1 MKKIFLFGCLIPL
14 FLRSTLVQAAECQN
28 PFPHRNQQPMSA
40 IFLELSPLTPCALE
54 SGFYHIETMLQTSN
68 TIVIDSPGELSASR
82 MILDHERWEKT
93 LVFRIGMLR
102 LKTDFGL
109 TLRYIDEGPGNFDN
123 ILREYHQIIG
133 LPYNA
138 RKIQQNVEYRY
149 WQYNPDTKE
158 KIETTSPQRGIGDI
172 VLSFRHELGKTKIW
186 ENPIRWGWRIEFK
199 QPSSSDL
206 PTISSGNSDVGL
218 GLLASTSGNIS
229 GFPSAFWLNIGAVSP
244 GKTKHKVYPQK
255 PIFISGGTGINV
267 DLSNTLNAAV
277 QILGASARY
286 EVPASVRGLN
296 HRQTILVIG
305 LRHLIGSHSFSL
317 GFTEDIDYYTSEDI
331 SLLIGWQFSG

>member
-1 MKKIFLFGCLIPL
+1 MKNLFLFGCFI
-14 FLRSTLVQAAECQN
+14 FGTLVHAAECNN
-28 PFPHRNQQPMSA
+28 PMLHRNQQSMSG
-40 IFLELSPLTPCALE
+40 IFLELTPLTPCTLE
-54 SGFYHIETMLQTSN
+54 SGFYQIETMFQASN
-68 TIVIDSPGELSASR
+68 TIIIDPPGELSASR
-82 MILDHERWEKT
+82 MILDHERWEQT
-93 LVFRIGMLR
+93 LVFRIGTG

-109 TLRYIDEGPGNFDN
+109 TLHYVEEGPGNWDN
-123 ILREYHQIIG
+123 ILREYHHIIG
-133 LPYNA
+133 LPYEA
-138 RKIQQNVEYRY
+138 RKSQQNFEYRY

-158 KIETTSPQRGIGDI
+158 KIETTAPQRGIGDM
-172 VLSFRHELGKTKIW
+172 VLSFRHELGKIQIW
-186 ENPIRWGWRIEFK
+186 ENPIRWGWRIESK
-199 QPSSSDL
+199 QPSRSDL

-255 PIFISGGTGINV
+255 PIFISGGTGMNV
-267 DLSNTLNAAV
+267 DLSNTWNAAV

-305 LRHLIGSHSFSL
+305 LRHLIGSQSFSL
-317 GFTEDIDYYTSEDI
+317 GFTEDIDYYSSEDI

>member
-1 MKKIFLFGCLIPL
+1 MKNLFLFGCFI
-14 FLRSTLVQAAECQN
+14 FGTLVHAAECNN
-28 PFPHRNQQPMSA
+28 PMLHRNQQPMSG
-40 IFLELSPLTPCALE
+40 IFLELTPLTPCTLE
-54 SGFYHIETMLQTSN
+54 SGFYQIETMLQASN
-68 TIVIDSPGELSASR
+68 TIIIDPPGELSASR
-82 MILDHERWEKT
+82 MILDHERWEQT
-93 LVFRIGMLR
+93 LVFRIGTG

-109 TLRYIDEGPGNFDN
+109 TLRYVEEGPGNWDN
-123 ILREYHQIIG
+123 ILREYHHIIG
-133 LPYNA
+133 LPYEA
-138 RKIQQNVEYRY
+138 RKSQQNVEYRY

-158 KIETTSPQRGIGDI
+158 KIETTAPQRGIGDM
-172 VLSFRHELGKTKIW
+172 VLSFRHELGKIKIW
-186 ENPIRWGWRIEFK
+186 ENPIRWGWRIESK
-199 QPSSSDL
+199 QPSRSDL

-229 GFPSAFWLNIGAVSP
+229 GFTTAFWLNIGAVRP
-244 GKTKHKVYPQK
+244 GNTKHKVYRQK
-255 PIFISGGTGINV
+255 PNFFSGGTGMNV
-267 DLSNTLNAAV
+267 DLSNTWNAAV

-317 GFTEDIDYYTSEDI
+317 GFTEDIDYYSSEDI

>member
-1 MKKIFLFGCLIPL
+1 MKNLFLFGCFI
-14 FLRSTLVQAAECQN
+14 FGTLVHAAECNN
-28 PFPHRNQQPMSA
+28 PMLHRNQQPMSG
-40 IFLELSPLTPCALE
+40 IFLELTPLTPCTLE
-54 SGFYHIETMLQTSN
+54 SGFYQIETMFQASN
-68 TIVIDSPGELSASR
+68 TIIIDPPGELSASR
-82 MILDHERWEKT
+82 MILDHERWEQT
-93 LVFRIGMLR
+93 LVFRIGTG

-109 TLRYIDEGPGNFDN
+109 TLRYVEEGPGNWDN
-123 ILREYHQIIG
+123 ILREYHHIIG
-133 LPYNA
+133 LPYEA
-138 RKIQQNVEYRY
+138 RKSQQNVEYRY

-158 KIETTSPQRGIGDI
+158 KIETTAPQRGIGDM
-172 VLSFRHELGKTKIW
+172 VLSFRHELGKIKIW
-186 ENPIRWGWRIEFK
+186 ENPIRWGWRIESK
-199 QPSSSDL
+199 QPSRSDL

-229 GFPSAFWLNIGAVSP
+229 GFTTAFWLNIGAVRP
-244 GKTKHKVYPQK
+244 GNTKHKVYRQK
-255 PIFISGGTGINV
+255 PNFFSGGTGMNV
-267 DLSNTLNAAV
+267 DLSNTWNAAV

-317 GFTEDIDYYTSEDI
+317 GFTEDIDYYSSEDI

>member
-1 MKKIFLFGCLIPL
+1 MKNLFLFGCFI
-14 FLRSTLVQAAECQN
+14 FGTLVHAAECNN
-28 PFPHRNQQPMSA
+28 PMLHRNQQPMSG
-40 IFLELSPLTPCALE
+40 IFLELTPLTPCTLE
-54 SGFYHIETMLQTSN
+54 SGFYQIETMFQASN
-68 TIVIDSPGELSASR
+68 TIIIDPPGELSASR
-82 MILDHERWEKT
+82 MILDHERWEQT
-93 LVFRIGMLR
+93 LVFRIGTG

-109 TLRYIDEGPGNFDN
+109 TLRYVEEGPGNWDN
-123 ILREYHQIIG
+123 ILREYHHIIG
-133 LPYNA
+133 LPYEA
-138 RKIQQNVEYRY
+138 RKSQQNVEYRY

-158 KIETTSPQRGIGDI
+158 KIETTAPQRGIGDM
-172 VLSFRHELGKTKIW
+172 VLSFRHELGKIKIW

-199 QPSSSDL
+199 QPSRSDL

-229 GFPSAFWLNIGAVSP
+229 GFTTAFWLNIGAVRP
-244 GKTKHKVYPQK
+244 GNTKHKVYRQK
-255 PIFISGGTGINV
+255 PNFFSGGTGMNV
-267 DLSNTLNAAV
+267 DLSNTWNAAV

-317 GFTEDIDYYTSEDI
+317 GFTEDIDYYSSEDI

>member
-1 MKKIFLFGCLIPL
+1 MKNLFLFGCFI
-14 FLRSTLVQAAECQN
+14 FGTLVHAAECNN
-28 PFPHRNQQPMSA
+28 PMLHRNQQPMSG
-40 IFLELSPLTPCALE
+40 IFLELTPLTPCTLE
-54 SGFYHIETMLQTSN
+54 SGFYQIETMFQASN
-68 TIVIDSPGELSASR
+68 TIIIDPPGELSASR
-82 MILDHERWEKT
+82 MILDHERWEQT
-93 LVFRIGMLR
+93 LVFRIGTG

-109 TLRYIDEGPGNFDN
+109 TLRYVEEGPGNWDN
-123 ILREYHQIIG
+123 ILREYHHIIG
-133 LPYNA
+133 LPYEA
-138 RKIQQNVEYRY
+138 RKSQQNDEYRY

-158 KIETTSPQRGIGDI
+158 KIETTAPQRGIGDM
-172 VLSFRHELGKTKIW
+172 VLSFRHELGKIKIW
-186 ENPIRWGWRIEFK
+186 ENLIRWGWRIESK
-199 QPSSSDL
+199 QPSRSDL

-229 GFPSAFWLNIGAVSP
+229 GFNTAFWLNIGTVRP
-244 GKTKHKVYPQK
+244 GNTKHKVYPQK
-255 PIFISGGTGINV
+255 PNFFSGGTGMNV
-267 DLSNTLNAAV
+267 DLSNTWNAAV

-317 GFTEDIDYYTSEDI
+317 GFTEDIDYYSSEDI

>member
-1 MKKIFLFGCLIPL
+1 MKNLFLFGCFI
-14 FLRSTLVQAAECQN
+14 FGTLVHAAECNN
-28 PFPHRNQQPMSA
+28 PMLHRNQQPMSG
-40 IFLELSPLTPCALE
+40 IFLELTPLTPCTLE
-54 SGFYHIETMLQTSN
+54 SGFYQIETMFQASN
-68 TIVIDSPGELSASR
+68 TIIIDPPGELSASR
-82 MILDHERWEKT
+82 MILDHERWEQT
-93 LVFRIGMLR
+93 LVFRIGTG

-109 TLRYIDEGPGNFDN
+109 TLHYVEEGPGNWDN
-123 ILREYHQIIG
+123 ILREYHHIIG
-133 LPYNA
+133 LPYEA
-138 RKIQQNVEYRY
+138 RKSQQNFEYRY

-158 KIETTSPQRGIGDI
+158 KIETTAPQRGIGDM
-172 VLSFRHELGKTKIW
+172 VLSFRHELGKIQIW
-186 ENPIRWGWRIEFK
+186 ENPIRWGWRIESK
-199 QPSSSDL
+199 QPSRSDL

-255 PIFISGGTGINV
+255 PIFISGGTGMNV
-267 DLSNTLNAAV
+267 DLSNTWNAAV
-277 QILGASARY
+277 QILSASPRY

-305 LRHLIGSHSFSL
+305 LRHLIGSQSFSL
-317 GFTEDIDYYTSEDI
+317 GFTEDIDYYSSEDI

>member
-14 FLRSTLVQAAECQN
+14 FLRGTLVQAAECQN
-28 PFPHRNQQPMSA
+28 PLPHRNQQSMSA
-40 IFLELSPLTPCALE
+40 IFLELSPLTPCTLE
-54 SGFYHIETMLQTSN
+54 SGFYQIETMLQASN
-68 TIVIDSPGELSASR
+68 TIVIDSQEELSASR
-82 MILDHERWEKT
+82 MILDHERWEQT
-93 LVFRIGMLR
+93 LVFRIGMG

-109 TLRYIDEGPGNFDN
+109 TLRYVEEGPGNWDKF
-123 ILREYHQIIG
+123 LREYHQIIG
-133 LPYNA
+133 FPYTA
-138 RKIQQNVEYRY
+138 RKFQQNVEYRY

-158 KIETTSPQRGIGDI
+158 KIETTAPQRGIGDM

-199 QPSSSDL
+199 QPSRSDL

-229 GFPSAFWLNIGAVSP
+229 GFPSSFWLNIGAVSP

-255 PIFISGGTGINV
+255 NIFFSGGTGMNV
-267 DLSNTLNAAV
+267 DLSNTWNAAV
-277 QILGASARY
+277 QILGASSRY

-296 HRQTILVIG
+296 HRQTILVLG
-305 LRHLIGSHSFSL
+305 LRHFIGSHIFSL
-317 GFTEDIDYYTSEDI
+317 GFTEDIDYYSSEDI

>member
-1 MKKIFLFGCLIPL
+1 MKKIFLFGCFI
-14 FLRSTLVQAAECQN
+14 FGTLVHAAECNN
-28 PFPHRNQQPMSA
+28 PMLHRNQQPMSG
-40 IFLELSPLTPCALE
+40 IFLELTPLTPCTLE
-54 SGFYHIETMLQTSN
+54 SGFYQIETMFQASN
-68 TIVIDSPGELSASR
+68 TIIIDPPGELSASR
-82 MILDHERWEKT
+82 MILDHERWEQT
-93 LVFRIGMLR
+93 LVFRIGTG

-109 TLRYIDEGPGNFDN
+109 TLRYVEEGPGNWDN
-123 ILREYHQIIG
+123 ILREYHHIIG
-133 LPYNA
+133 LPYEA
-138 RKIQQNVEYRY
+138 RKSQQNVEYRY

-158 KIETTSPQRGIGDI
+158 KIETTAPQRGIGDM
-172 VLSFRHELGKTKIW
+172 VLSFRHELGKIKIW
-186 ENPIRWGWRIEFK
+186 ENPIRWGWRIESK
-199 QPSSSDL
+199 QPSRSDL

-229 GFPSAFWLNIGAVSP
+229 GFTTAFWLNIGAVRP
-244 GKTKHKVYPQK
+244 GNTKHKVYPQK
-255 PIFISGGTGINV
+255 PNFFSGGTGMNV
-267 DLSNTLNAAV
+267 DLSNTWNAAV

-317 GFTEDIDYYTSEDI
+317 GFTEDIDYYSSEDI

>member
-1 MKKIFLFGCLIPL
+1 MKNLFLFGCFI
-14 FLRSTLVQAAECQN
+14 FGTLVHAAECNN
-28 PFPHRNQQPMSA
+28 PMLHRNQQPMSG
-40 IFLELSPLTPCALE
+40 IFLELTPLTPCTLE
-54 SGFYHIETMLQTSN
+54 SGFYQIETMFQASN
-68 TIVIDSPGELSASR
+68 TIIIDPPGELSASR
-82 MILDHERWEKT
+82 MILDHERWEQT
-93 LVFRIGMLR
+93 LVFRIGTG

-109 TLRYIDEGPGNFDN
+109 TLRYVEEGPGNWDN
-123 ILREYHQIIG
+123 ILREYHHITG
-133 LPYNA
+133 LPYEA
-138 RKIQQNVEYRY
+138 RKSQQNVEYRY

-158 KIETTSPQRGIGDI
+158 KIETTVPQRGIGDM
-172 VLSFRHELGKTKIW
+172 VLSFRHELAKIEIW
-186 ENPIRWGWRIEFK
+186 ENSIRWSWRIESK
-199 QPSSSDL
+199 QPSRSDL

-229 GFPSAFWLNIGAVSP
+229 GFPSAFWMNIGAVRP
-244 GKTKHKVYPQK
+244 GNTKHKVYPQK

-267 DLSNTLNAAV
+267 DLSNTWNAAV
-277 QILGASARY
+277 QILAASARY

-317 GFTEDIDYYTSEDI
+317 GFTEDIDYYSSEDI

>member
-1 MKKIFLFGCLIPL
+1 MKNLFLFGCFI
-14 FLRSTLVQAAECQN
+14 FGTLVHAAECNN
-28 PFPHRNQQPMSA
+28 PMLHRNQQPMSG
-40 IFLELSPLTPCALE
+40 IFLELTPLTPCTLE
-54 SGFYHIETMLQTSN
+54 SGFYQIETMFQASN
-68 TIVIDSPGELSASR
+68 TIIIDPPGELSASR
-82 MILDHERWEKT
+82 MILDHERWEQT
-93 LVFRIGMLR
+93 LVFRIGTG

-109 TLRYIDEGPGNFDN
+109 TLHYVEEGPGNWDN
-123 ILREYHQIIG
+123 ILREYHHIIG
-133 LPYNA
+133 LPYEA
-138 RKIQQNVEYRY
+138 RKSQQNFEYRY

-158 KIETTSPQRGIGDI
+158 KIETTAPQRGIGDM
-172 VLSFRHELGKTKIW
+172 VLSFRHELGKIQIW
-186 ENPIRWGWRIEFK
+186 ENPIRWGWRIESK
-199 QPSSSDL
+199 QPSRSDL

-255 PIFISGGTGINV
+255 PIFISGGTGMNV
-267 DLSNTLNAAV
+267 DLSNTWNAAV
-277 QILGASARY
+277 QILCASARY

-305 LRHLIGSHSFSL
+305 LRHLIGSQSFSL
-317 GFTEDIDYYTSEDI
+317 GFTEDIDYYSSEDI

>member
-1 MKKIFLFGCLIPL
+1 MKNLFLFGCFI
-14 FLRSTLVQAAECQN
+14 FGTLVHAAECNN
-28 PFPHRNQQPMSA
+28 PMLHRNQQPMSG
-40 IFLELSPLTPCALE
+40 IFLELTPLTPCTLE
-54 SGFYHIETMLQTSN
+54 SGFYQIETMFQASN
-68 TIVIDSPGELSASR
+68 TIIIDPPGELSASR
-82 MILDHERWEKT
+82 MILDHERWEQT
-93 LVFRIGMLR
+93 LVFRIGTG

-109 TLRYIDEGPGNFDN
+109 TLRSVEEGPGNWDN
-123 ILREYHQIIG
+123 ILREYHHIIG
-133 LPYNA
+133 LPYEA
-138 RKIQQNVEYRY
+138 RKSQQNVEYRY

-158 KIETTSPQRGIGDI
+158 KIETTAPQRGIGDM
-172 VLSFRHELGKTKIW
+172 VLSFRHELGKIKIW
-186 ENPIRWGWRIEFK
+186 ENPIRWGWRIESK
-199 QPSSSDL
+199 QPSRSDL

-229 GFPSAFWLNIGAVSP
+229 GFTTAFWLNIGAVRP
-244 GKTKHKVYPQK
+244 GNTKHKVYPQK
-255 PIFISGGTGINV
+255 PNFFSGGTGMNV
-267 DLSNTLNAAV
+267 DLSNTWNAAV

-317 GFTEDIDYYTSEDI
+317 GFTEDIDYYSSEDI

>member
-1 MKKIFLFGCLIPL
+1 MKNLFLFGCFI
-14 FLRSTLVQAAECQN
+14 FGTLVHAAECNN
-28 PFPHRNQQPMSA
+28 PMLHRNQQPMSG
-40 IFLELSPLTPCALE
+40 IFLELTPLTPCTLE
-54 SGFYHIETMLQTSN
+54 SGFYQIETMFQASN
-68 TIVIDSPGELSASR
+68 TIIIDPPGELSASR
-82 MILDHERWEKT
+82 MILDHERWEQT
-93 LVFRIGMLR
+93 LVFRIGTG

-109 TLRYIDEGPGNFDN
+109 TLRYVEEGPGNWDN
-123 ILREYHQIIG
+123 ILREYHHIIG
-133 LPYNA
+133 LPYEA
-138 RKIQQNVEYRY
+138 RKSQQNFEYRY

-158 KIETTSPQRGIGDI
+158 KIETTAPQRGIGDM
-172 VLSFRHELGKTKIW
+172 VLSFRHELGKIQIW
-186 ENPIRWGWRIEFK
+186 ENPIRWGWRIESK
-199 QPSSSDL
+199 QPSRSDL

-229 GFPSAFWLNIGAVSP
+229 GFTTAFWLNIGAVRP
-244 GKTKHKVYPQK
+244 GNTKHKVYRQK
-255 PIFISGGTGINV
+255 PNFFSGGTGMNV
-267 DLSNTLNAAV
+267 DLSNTWNAAV

-317 GFTEDIDYYTSEDI
+317 GFTEDIDYYSSEDI